1 MYEEL
6 TCFKAYDIRGEIDIN
21 INEEIAYRVG
31 RSVAQHF
38 NSKSIVVGFDAR
50 KTSPDFAKAVGQGIM
65 DAGSDLIDIGLAGTE
80 EMYWA
85 VSNFSASAGIM
96 VTASHNP
103 INYNGMKIVKSGSRP
118 LDDNED
124 FKAIK
129 NLAETEKWTKTD
141 NKGSHLDYSDEARS
155 DYVTKVMSFVNR
167 NELKP
172 LKIVINSGNGAAG
185 PTFDAIEKKLNT
197 NYPKIEFV
205 RVDHIPDSTFPNGI
219 PNPLLL
225 ENHHKTADIVKNA
238 GADFGVAFDGDF
250 DRCFFFDETGKFVPG
265 EYLVGLLASIFLE
278 KEQGATIVHDPRVI
292 WNTQDIVSQ
301 KGGKA
306 EQSKTGHAFIKQTM
320 RKHEAVYGGEM
331 SAHHYFRDFAYCDS
345 GMIPWLLV
353 AELVSIKN
361 QSLGDLVKDRVS
373 SFPSSGEIN
382 FKVKDADSS
391 ITSVLENYRT
401 QAKTLDEMDGFS
413 LTIDDWRFNLRKSNT
428 EPLVRLNVESKG
440 TSINLDE
447 QVKKISKSIKISLI
461 ISRCYQKNNQKQF
474 WIRNQYFYMFL
485 FGKNNCFF

>member
-21 INEEIAYRVG
+21 INEAIAYRVG

-50 KTSPDFAKAVGQGIM
+50 ETSPAFAKAVGQGIM
-65 DAGSDLIDIGLAGTE
+65 DAGSNLIDIGLAGTE

-85 VSNFSASAGIM
+85 VSNFSASAGIV

-118 LDDNED
+118 LDDYED

-141 NKGSHLDYSDEARS
+141 NKGSHLDYSDQARS

-205 RVDHIPDSTFPNGI
+205 RVDHTPDSTFPNGI
-219 PNPLLL
+219 PNPLLP
-225 ENHHKTADIVKNA
+225 ENHHKTADIVKNV

-401 QAKTLDEMDGFS
+401 QAKTLDKMDGFS

-447 QVKKISKSIKISLI
+447 QVKKISKLLK
-461 ISRCYQKNNQKQF
+461 
-474 WIRNQYFYMFL
+474 
-485 FGKNNCFF
+485 

>member
-21 INEEIAYRVG
+21 INEAIAYRVG

-50 KTSPDFAKAVGQGIM
+50 ETSPAFAKAFGQGIM
-65 DAGSDLIDIGLAGTE
+65 DAGSNLIDIGLAGTE

-85 VSNFSASAGIM
+85 VSNFSASAGIV

-118 LDDNED
+118 LNDNED

-129 NLAETEKWTKTD
+129 NLAETEKWAKTD
-141 NKGSHLDYSDEARS
+141 NKGSHLDYSNQARS
-155 DYVTKVMSFVNR
+155 DYVTKVLSFVNR
-167 NELKP
+167 NKLKP

-197 NYPKIEFV
+197 NNPKIEFV
-205 RVDHIPDSTFPNGI
+205 RVDHTPDSTFPNGI
-219 PNPLLL
+219 PNPLLP
-225 ENHHKTADIVKNA
+225 ENHHKTADIVKNV

-382 FKVKDADSS
+382 FKVKDADNS
-391 ITSVLENYRT
+391 ISSVLENYQS
-401 QAKTLDEMDGFS
+401 QAKTLDKTDGFS
-413 LTIDDWRFNLRKSNT
+413 LIIDDWRFNLRKSNT
-428 EPLVRLNVESKG
+428 EPLVRLNIESKG
-440 TSINLDE
+440 TSINLDD
-447 QVKKISKSIKISLI
+447 QVKKISKLLISA
-461 ISRCYQKNNQKQF
+461 S
-474 WIRNQYFYMFL
+474 
-485 FGKNNCFF
+485 

>member
-21 INEEIAYRVG
+21 INEAIAYRVG

-50 KTSPDFAKAVGQGIM
+50 ETSPAFAKAVGQGIM
-65 DAGSDLIDIGLAGTE
+65 DAGSNLIDIGLAGTE

-85 VSNFSASAGIM
+85 VSNFSASAGIV

-118 LDDNED
+118 LNDNED

-129 NLAETEKWTKTD
+129 NLAETEKWAKTN
-141 NKGSHLDYSDEARS
+141 NKGSHLDYSNQARS
-155 DYVTKVMSFVNR
+155 DYVTKVLSFVNR
-167 NELKP
+167 NKLKP
-172 LKIVINSGNGAAG
+172 LKIVINSVNGAAG

-197 NYPKIEFV
+197 NNPKIEFV
-205 RVDHIPDSTFPNGI
+205 RVDHTPDSTFPNGI
-219 PNPLLL
+219 PNPLLH
-225 ENHHKTADIVKNA
+225 ENHHKTADIVKNV

-250 DRCFFFDETGKFVPG
+250 DRCFFFDETGKFVAG

-382 FKVKDADSS
+382 FKVKDADNS
-391 ITSVLENYRT
+391 ISSVLENYQS
-401 QAKTLDEMDGFS
+401 QAKTLDKTDGFS
-413 LTIDDWRFNLRKSNT
+413 LIIDDWRFNLRKSNT
-428 EPLVRLNVESKG
+428 EPLVRLNIESKG
-440 TSINLDE
+440 TSINLDD
-447 QVKKISKSIKISLI
+447 QVKKISKLLISA
-461 ISRCYQKNNQKQF
+461 S
-474 WIRNQYFYMFL
+474 
-485 FGKNNCFF
+485 